1 MVRVTAH
8 LGWEIEG
15 NREASLASLDEVL
28 EAGVR
33 LVSGSK
39 ARVLAHSPG
48 PAAIHRGVD
57 AAGIRVLAWIAELPG
72 VVKALPRVLRFVD
85 GLYLDPGLSST
96 ALIPTLLNIHRSP
109 DLYPLFGSYP
119 LAAPLAR

>member
-28 EAGVR
+28 EAGVC

-57 AAGIRVLAWIAELPG
+57 TAGIRVLTGIAEPLR
-72 VVKALPRVLRFVD
+72 VLKALPRVLRFVD
-85 GLYLDPGLSST
+85 GFYLDPGFSRT

-109 DLYPLFGSYP
+109 DLHPLFGSYP
-119 LAAPLAR
+119 LAARLAR